1 VRFKSNDE
9 KIEKYKEFWN
19 REAVHRP
26 IIGFDVGGYFPFQRF
41 KAFRRFKKGDILV
54 PDMIRAKDYLRDYES
69 FYEESVQVQD
79 DLIKGVAPIPAI
91 PWMELMIGCS
101 AEIAEDSIWAK
112 ERRLQPEDIIGLSI
126 ADNNV
131 WLNKY
136 LKFLYELVQSSKG
149 RYPVSQPIL
158 RGISDLHGVLRGHS
172 DALIDCL
179 EAPEMLMEGAKF
191 IMDASLKV
199 FEKQY
204 DVIEPYLG
212 GYYIEQY
219 MLWAPDRI
227 IRIQEDASG
236 NFSPDI
242 YRELFQ
248 KFDRAIASSF
258 PYTLIHLH
266 NSSLFLID
274 LFLEI
279 EEIDVFQINLDSTGM
294 TVEEEI
300 PYLKKIQNKGRCLLL
315 RGAYTL
321 DDLTLIRNKL
331 STEGLFIQIICEN
344 KSQAEKLI
352 PHINNIW

>member
-1 VRFKSNDE
+1 MRITPNVE
-9 KIEKYKEFWN
+9 KIDKYRKFWN

-41 KAFRRFKKGDILV
+41 KSFRSFKRGDILE
-54 PDMIRAKDYLRDYES
+54 PNMIKTKDYLSDYES
-69 FYEESVQVQD
+69 FYNESVQVQD

-101 AEIAEDSIWAK
+101 AEIAEDSIWAR
-112 ERRLQPEDIIGLSI
+112 ERRLPPEDIIGLSI
-126 ADNNV
+126 DDKNV
-131 WLNKY
+131 WLEKY
-136 LKFLYELVQSSKG
+136 LEFLFELVQSSNG

-158 RGISDLHGVLRGHS
+158 RGISDLYGVLRGHS
-172 DALIDCL
+172 EALIDCL
-179 EAPEMLMEGAKF
+179 EVPEIVSEGAQYLK
-191 IMDASLKV
+191 DAFLKV
-199 FEKQY
+199 IERQY
-204 DVIEPYLG
+204 DVIEPYIG

-242 YRELFQ
+242 YRNLFQ

-274 LFLEI
+274 LFLGI

-321 DDLTLIRNKL
+321 DDLALIRNKL
-331 STEGLFIQIICEN
+331 SNEGLCIQIICEN
-344 KSQAEKLI
+344 KSEADNLI
-352 PHINNIW
+352 PHINDIW